1 MELQTLLQ
9 GVRRVALGGHVR
21 PDGDCVGSTLGLYQY
36 LQKENP
42 EISADVYLEPVPD
55 SFRFIGAV
63 KDIRP
68 EVTET
73 EPYDLFILLDCG
85 DSDRLGFSKVLYEQA
100 KRTACIDHHISNQA
114 FADENEID
122 PDASST
128 SELVYRLLDK
138 EKITKEI
145 AECLYLGIV
154 HDTGV
159 FQYSCTAPETM
170 EAAAELMRKGI
181 DYSGIIDRTF
191 YQKSYVQNQVLGKA
205 LVDSRLFLD
214 GKCIA
219 SSLTREEME
228 FYGVAPKE
236 LDGIVSQLRVTKGVE
251 TAIFL
256 YELSHHEFKVSL
268 RATGEVDVSKIAQK
282 FGGGG
287 HKKAAGATMRGS
299 SEEVLSALLEEIGK
313 AENR

>member
-1 MELQTLLQ
+1 MELDRVLQ
-9 GVRRVALGGHVR
+9 GVHRVALGGHVR

-36 LQKENP
+36 IQNNYPK
-42 EISADVYLEPVPD
+42 ITVDVYLEPVPD
-55 SFRFIGAV
+55 SFRFIRAAGE
-63 KDIRP
+63 IRS
-68 EVTET
+68 EVEET
-73 EPYDLFILLDCG
+73 EAYDLFILLDCG
-85 DSDRLGFSKVLYEQA
+85 DSDRLGFSKMLYEQA
-100 KRTACIDHHISNQA
+100 GRTACIDHHISNQA

-138 EKITKEI
+138 DKITKEI

-191 YQKSYVQNQVLGKA
+191 YQKSYVQNQVLGRA
-205 LVDSRLFLD
+205 LLESRLFLD
-214 GKCIA
+214 GRCIA
-219 SSLTREEME
+219 SSLTKEEMD

-236 LDGIVSQLRVTKGVE
+236 LDGIVSQLRVTRGVE

-268 RATGEVDVSKIAQK
+268 RATGEVDVSRIAQK

-287 HKKAAGATMRGS
+287 HKKAAGVTMQGS
-299 SEEVLSALLEEIGK
+299 ANEILALLLAEIEK
-313 AENR
+313 QL